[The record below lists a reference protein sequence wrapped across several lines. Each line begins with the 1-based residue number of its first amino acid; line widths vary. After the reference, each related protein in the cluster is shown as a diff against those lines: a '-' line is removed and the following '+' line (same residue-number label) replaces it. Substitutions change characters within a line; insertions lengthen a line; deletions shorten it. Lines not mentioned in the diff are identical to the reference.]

1 MSGSTTRLA
10 INFFEQRLFY
20 AASTP
25 GVTSHLSRIGSHDFT
40 FSIADAFRSGEI
52 RQLDG
57 VYTILKALQHELKA
71 SSVQVAT
78 FPFHESWSS
87 LPKLVQDQSD
97 EREAYLNLLMK
108 GVQRQHI
115 DVEWHDLSNRD
126 YKLMVL
132 RDRRIMASFEKMGEI
147 VPSTAFNS
155 EFESLSKW
163 HRHRGSAGSYLAI
176 GCHAGSLSVSSFLL
190 GKLRGASIIRFETYD
205 DIPYL
210 WAMTARHL
218 KWMMGIH
225 EEILFYGYK
234 SALVSDLLVNRLDR
248 SATIQIM
255 DSLKKMGLN
264 AEEQTYNFDL
274 SQAFPSIMM
283 ALESS

>member
-20 AASTP
+20 AAYTP
-25 GVTSHLSRIGSHDFT
+25 GAGPSLNRIGSHEFT
-40 FSIADAFRSGEI
+40 FSIADAFRAGET

-57 VYTILKALQHELKA
+57 VYSVLKGLQKELNA

-78 FPFHESWSS
+78 FPFHESWAS
-87 LPKLVQDQSD
+87 LPKLVHDQSD
-97 EREAYLNLLMK
+97 EREAYLNLLMR

-126 YKLMVL
+126 YKFMVL

-147 VPSTAFNS
+147 VASTAFNS
-155 EFESLSKW
+155 EFEALSKW
-163 HRHRGSAGSYLAI
+163 HQHRTAAGSYLTI
-176 GCHAGSLSVSSFLL
+176 GCHAGSLCVSSFLL
-190 GKLRGASIIRFETYD
+190 GKLRGATIIRFETYD

-234 SALVSDLLVNRLDR
+234 SAVLSDVLVNRLDR
-248 SATIQIM
+248 SAHIQVM
-255 DSLKKMGLN
+255 DSLKTMGLH

-274 SQAFPSIMM
+274 SQAFPSILM